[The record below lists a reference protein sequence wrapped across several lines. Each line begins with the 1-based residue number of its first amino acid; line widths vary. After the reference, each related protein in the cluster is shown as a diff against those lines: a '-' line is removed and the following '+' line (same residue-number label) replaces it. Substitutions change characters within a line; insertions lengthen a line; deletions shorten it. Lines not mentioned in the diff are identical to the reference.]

1 MQSAHCVYFP
11 LQVHVSESSDVPNHC
26 HVYALRDPS
35 DRDYQSQCSHE
46 HKTYCDKCDDLTRTI
61 DDITAPIEALAADEV
76 KEELRFVL
84 GKAKQDIVSWKAHLL
99 RSVNQEEARLDMVN
113 ALDNTSVLLVQDWAM
128 KFLSRKFRESQ
139 TNRFAKHWISWHLT
153 VAIRR
158 GDDHKLQMTFVNV
171 FRSCCQDSCTV
182 LSVMSDMVK
191 QLREAQPQL
200 ENIYYWQDNAGCY
213 YCGTTIVGAK
223 LISQQHGVSVRWMP
237 FL

>member
-1 MQSAHCVYFP
+1 VIGQNGSMFVKPSKPSQRFSVKWHQTIQVSYGTHSPNRNSRNGYFQQIP
-11 LQVHVSESSDVPNHC
+11 R
-26 HVYALRDPS
+26 A
-35 DRDYQSQCSHE
+35 
-46 HKTYCDKCDDLTRTI
+46 
-61 DDITAPIEALAADEV
+61 
-76 KEELRFVL
+76 VL
-84 GKAKQDIVSWKAHLL
+84 AKQDIVSRKAHLL
-99 RSVNQEEARLDMVN
+99 RSVNQEEARLDIVN

-158 GDDHKLQMTFVNV
+158 GDDHKLQMMTFVNV
-171 FRSCCQDSCTV
+171 FRSGSQDSCTV
-182 LSVMSDMVK
+182 LSVMSDVVK